1 MCVIYIVHY
10 QGIIHRDIKP
20 ANLLLTRDRIV
31 KISDFGVSYLNE
43 HLAGNHHS
51 IPEEEDGC
59 CDKIDRELAETA
71 GTPAFFAP
79 ELCSTGGEDIDD
91 TNSTKRLRRRITKAI
106 DIWALGVTLYCFV
119 FGRCPFTAANE
130 FELFNNIPREP
141 LQFPEPNEIGFA
153 ISDELKDLLH
163 RLLTKDPEKRITLEQ
178 VKVTIHNE
186 HIYSMYTK
194 TFAFYSII
202 LG

>member
-1 MCVIYIVHY
+1 MHY

-20 ANLLLTRDRIV
+20 ANLLLTRDRVV

-43 HLAGNHHS
+43 HLAGNHDT
-51 IPEEEDGC
+51 IQEEMEQDDGC

-79 ELCSTGGEDIDD
+79 ELCSTGEDVDD
-91 TNSTKRLRRRITKAI
+91 TKRRRRHRITKAI
-106 DIWALGVTLYCFV
+106 DIWALGVTLYCLV

-130 FELFNNIPREP
+130 FELFNIIPKEP
-141 LQFPEPNEIGFA
+141 LQFPDPDKIGFD
-153 ISDELKDLLH
+153 ISHQLQDLLH

-178 VKVTIHNE
+178 VKVRINNERIHVIDFF
-186 HIYSMYTK
+186 HIASSM
-194 TFAFYSII
+194 
-202 LG
+202 GH

>member
-1 MCVIYIVHY
+1 MHY

-20 ANLLLTRDRIV
+20 ANLLLTRDRVV

-43 HLAGNHHS
+43 HLAGNHDT
-51 IPEEEDGC
+51 IPEEMEQDDGC

-79 ELCSTGGEDIDD
+79 ELCSTGEDVDD
-91 TNSTKRLRRRITKAI
+91 TKRRRRHRITKAI
-106 DIWALGVTLYCFV
+106 DVWALGVTLHCFV

-130 FELFNNIPREP
+130 FELFNIIPKEP
-141 LQFPEPNEIGFA
+141 LQFPDPDEIGFD
-153 ISDELKDLLH
+153 ISDQLQDLLH

-178 VKVTIHNE
+178 VKVRINNECIHVIDFF
-186 HIYSMYTK
+186 HIASSM
-194 TFAFYSII
+194 
-202 LG
+202 GR